1 MNFKEI
7 KELIQILD
15 ESSLTE
21 INIEDNKG
29 SVVNLKQKET
39 EIITPQYSQQPTVMA
54 SQPSVQTPMAN
65 EMSQTSEVN
74 QENETSNY
82 ETINAPMVGTFI
94 NLHHLKRKL
103 MYKLGIKSLMIQ
115 LYVS

>member
-29 SVVNLKQKET
+29 SVVNLRN
-39 EIITPQYSQQPTVMA
+39 YYA
-54 SQPSVQTPMAN
+54 SIFTTTNSDGI
-65 EMSQTSEVN
+65 S
-74 QENETSNY
+74 
-82 ETINAPMVGTFI
+82 TICTNTNG
-94 NLHHLKRKL
+94 K
-103 MYKLGIKSLMIQ
+103 
-115 LYVS
+115 

>member
-29 SVVNLKQKET
+29 SVVNLKQKKLKLLRLN
-39 EIITPQYSQQPTVMA
+39 IHNNQQ
-54 SQPSVQTPMAN
+54 
-65 EMSQTSEVN
+65 
-74 QENETSNY
+74 
-82 ETINAPMVGTFI
+82 
-94 NLHHLKRKL
+94 
-103 MYKLGIKSLMIQ
+103 
-115 LYVS
+115 

>member
-29 SVVNLKQKET
+29 SVVNLKTKLKLLRLN
-39 EIITPQYSQQPTVMA
+39 IHNNQQ
-54 SQPSVQTPMAN
+54 
-65 EMSQTSEVN
+65 
-74 QENETSNY
+74 
-82 ETINAPMVGTFI
+82 
-94 NLHHLKRKL
+94 
-103 MYKLGIKSLMIQ
+103 
-115 LYVS
+115 

>member
-29 SVVNLKQKET
+29 SVVNLKTKKLKLLRLN
-39 EIITPQYSQQPTVMA
+39 IHNNQQ
-54 SQPSVQTPMAN
+54 
-65 EMSQTSEVN
+65 
-74 QENETSNY
+74 
-82 ETINAPMVGTFI
+82 
-94 NLHHLKRKL
+94 
-103 MYKLGIKSLMIQ
+103 
-115 LYVS
+115 

>member
-29 SVVNLKQKET
+29 SVVNLKTKRNWN
-39 EIITPQYSQQPTVMA
+39 YYA
-54 SQPSVQTPMAN
+54 SIFTTTNSDGISTICTNTNGKWNV
-65 EMSQTSEVN
+65 
-74 QENETSNY
+74 SN
-82 ETINAPMVGTFI
+82 
-94 NLHHLKRKL
+94 
-103 MYKLGIKSLMIQ
+103 
-115 LYVS
+115 